1 MAKYE
6 NIENI
11 GKLIKGG
18 ALAEL
23 TKKVLSA
30 EKSASEILKKL
41 GELEAAAKQKRADEL
56 AQIKA
61 AEAAEAEAQLR
72 AQEEEAAKVVK
83 PVETVETLREK
94 GDSRGAS
101 RTCARCGVEAGRKCY
116 PFLYRSSCGSH

>member
-11 GKLIKGG
+11 GKLIKCG

-83 PVETVETLREK
+83 PVETVETLKEEVAVK
-94 GDSRGAS
+94 VS
-101 RTCARCGVEAGRKCY
+101 
-116 PFLYRSSCGSH
+116 

>member
-83 PVETVETLREK
+83 LV
-94 GDSRGAS
+94 
-101 RTCARCGVEAGRKCY
+101 
-116 PFLYRSSCGSH
+116 